1 MLFLLCFHQMRAV
14 SFMYQFGSV
23 RGFEQK
29 WISLTKLLTLYS
41 HTSDS
46 SSQYALQH
54 VLMIHFWSPLHA
66 DSQLISEWCCC
77 LKLCADILWNLQTV
91 QPDHRLSHNSK
102 SVCCP
107 KFVNRYWEKQMWCRF
122 FLKLFPKFII
132 FLRLTLWLLICHVDF
147 NIRTLQSWVARKEFI
162 LFKKHFQSVQV
173 FLVTYINNQL
183 FDLFFSFLVPWT
195 VVKDSLSNNFK
206 ICSNTATTVPQRNLI
221 SFCDQEMIRKLK
233 STHLTTSWQMNCNC
247 CPLRY
252 WYTPFA

>member
-1 MLFLLCFHQMRAV
+1 MNDVAV
-14 SFMYQFGSV
+14 
-23 RGFEQK
+23 
-29 WISLTKLLTLYS
+29 WN
-41 HTSDS
+41 
-46 SSQYALQH
+46 YALIFYETCRQCNLTTDLVIIQNLFA
-54 VLMIHFWSPLHA
+54 VLNLWI
-66 DSQLISEWCCC
+66 
-77 LKLCADILWNLQTV
+77 DIERNKC
-91 QPDHRLSHNSK
+91 DAA
-102 SVCCP
+102 
-107 KFVNRYWEKQMWCRF
+107 F

-221 SFCDQEMIRKLK
+221 SFCNQEMIRKLR